1 MTCHPSPFKRSQRE
15 KNLKTFKGGDNKR
28 VKGALSL
35 SIGAIFSLVMHGS
48 NTIAFAETGPSKTDH
63 IVQPVISSEKNDD
76 TLKLPFD
83 LKPSNVSLDSIKI
96 QDVTSFKNVHIW
108 LVENNDIPVV
118 TFKVMFAD
126 AGSKNEPKG
135 KRGLTAILTAMMD
148 EGAGPYDA
156 QAFKKFLLE
165 NNIELFVHVDKDT
178 FTLGFSAPKTG
189 VKMAFDALQMILTQ
203 MAFPE
208 KEIDKIKRHKRIG
221 YRQSLD
227 NEGQK
232 GSEELNKVIFG
243 NHPYT
248 TTTKE
253 HLEDLEGITKEDM
266 QAYMRMHLTKDRMI
280 GSACGSITK
289 AELQTLIDS
298 TFKDIPDKNTATI
311 VPDTVLQNL
320 GSTHNV
326 TLDIPQSLI
335 LFAHPGFKRDD
346 PDYFAFD
353 LTLDIFGSG
362 DFGSRLMQRVR
373 EDKGLVY
380 GIGATKIIDRHAQI
394 ILGHASTRT
403 QSVSNVIELIRS
415 EWKIL
420 IEAGVTQDEL
430 DRAKQHMIGVFPLR
444 IADTK
449 NITTALLSIQYHK
462 LGIDY
467 LSKRT
472 TAIQAIDRDRLND
485 LIKNRFKESL
495 LTFIVVGK
503 DVPQNEKDAVK

>member
-1 MTCHPSPFKRSQRE
+1 MFEGGVKKIMMGCLISSLFLLIM
-15 KNLKTFKGGDNKR
+15 NGGD
-28 VKGALSL
+28 
-35 SIGAIFSLVMHGS
+35 
-48 NTIAFAETGPSKTDH
+48 TIAYGETAPSQTDH
-63 IVQPVISSEKNDD
+63 IAPQAADNEKSDQV
-76 TLKLPFD
+76 LKLPFK

-96 QDVTSFKNVHIW
+96 QDVTSSQDVHVW

-135 KRGLTAILTAMMD
+135 KRGLLSILASMVD

-165 NNIELFVHVDKDT
+165 NNIELFVNVDKDT
-178 FTLGFSAPKTG
+178 FIIGFSVPKTG
-189 VKMAFDALQMILTQ
+189 VKMAFDALRMILTQ
-203 MAFPE
+203 ITFPE
-208 KEIDKIKRHKRIG
+208 KEIDKIKRHKHIS
-221 YRQSLD
+221 YIQAID

-232 GSEELNKVIFG
+232 GGEKLNEVIFG
-243 NHPYT
+243 DHPYA

-253 HLEDLEGITKEDM
+253 HLDDLAGITTEDM

-289 AELQTLIDS
+289 EELKILVDA
-298 TFKDIPDKNTATI
+298 TFKDIPPKATAQS
-311 VPDTVLQNL
+311 VHDASLHHL
-320 GSTHNV
+320 GSTSNV
-326 TLDIPQSLI
+326 PLDIPQSLI

-353 LTLDIFGSG
+353 LALEIFGSG

-380 GIGATKIIDRHAQI
+380 GIGATKVIDRHAQL

-403 QSVSNVIELIRS
+403 QSVSKVIDLIRS
-415 EWKIL
+415 EWKKFIDL
-420 IEAGVTQDEL
+420 GVTQDEL
-430 DRAKQHMIGVFPLR
+430 DRAKQRMIGVFPLR

-449 NITTALLSIQYHK
+449 NITAALLSIQYHK

-472 TAIQAIDRDRLND
+472 AAIQAIDHNHLNT
-485 LIKNRFKESL
+485 LLKNRFKESL
-495 LTFIVVGK
+495 LTFIVVGQDK
-503 DVPQNEKDAVK
+503 VEQNDVPQDKKESVA